1 MYQGNQKNVS
11 YAMAASASFHALLAF
26 IFIYFVML
34 RPETRTIVLNNV
46 DLIMQEK
53 EAAAKAPAQNKTLN
67 FLKLA
72 LPQIPKIA
80 APEMPKIPQFD
91 VKTPDRQRAA
101 LDLPKALAERSGRVS
116 AAQRL
121 DMEAGRRVDNNI
133 KDAALDIKAE
143 RSAQAMAP
151 RIELEE
157 VGFKKAPALPQGLKF
172 EDAGPAVRPQNM
184 QELNLAVDNARRSAA
199 APQALSERQG
209 SVAAARQS
217 AVIAAAPQRL
227 TEARNAGVQ
236 LAVRQG
242 PAISAESL
250 SLRRNESLRQAE
262 APAAPRLEITGP
274 LSKRKVLK
282 YYAPPFPAWA
292 SERGILEAA
301 VSVKFYVDSSGR
313 VLDNAAVEKSS
324 GYGALDRLAVDAIK
338 RWAFEP
344 LPGPAAKQ
352 WGIITFRFVSE

>member
-1 MYQGNQKNVS
+1 MYQGHPKNVS
-11 YAMAASASFHALLAF
+11 YAMLASASVHALLAF
-26 IFIYFVML
+26 LFIYFFVL
-34 RPETRTIVLNNV
+34 RQETRTIVLNNV
-46 DLIMQEK
+46 DLIIQEK
-53 EAAAKAPAQNKTLN
+53 EAQAKAPAQNKTMS

-91 VKTPDRQRAA
+91 IKTPDRRRAA
-101 LDLPKALAERSGRVS
+101 LDLPKSLSERSGRVT
-116 AAQRL
+116 AAQKL
-121 DMEAGRRVDNNI
+121 EMDSERRVNTGI
-133 KDAALDIKAE
+133 KDAGLDIKAG

-184 QELNLAVDNARRSAA
+184 QELNLAVDNARRSAS

-217 AVIAAAPQRL
+217 AVVTAAPQRL
-227 TEARNAGVQ
+227 TEARSAGVQ
-236 LAVRQG
+236 VAVRQG
-242 PAISAESL
+242 PAITADSISM
-250 SLRRNESLRQAE
+250 RRNETLRQAE
-262 APAAPRLEITGP
+262 APAPQKLEITGP
-274 LSKRKVLK
+274 LSRRKVLK

-292 SERGILEAA
+292 SGRGILEAA
-301 VSVKFYVDSSGR
+301 VSVKFYVDNSGR
-313 VLDNAAVEKSS
+313 VLDNATIERTS
-324 GYGALDRLAVDAIK
+324 GYGALDRLAQDAIK
-338 RWAFEP
+338 RWAFEA
-344 LPGPAAKQ
+344 LSGPESKQ